1 LKNHV
6 DFYLKGVHC
15 NWWVLRNDF
24 RLPSQEEIRQLV
36 TPEQCCAYYS
46 MQAAEQ
52 RLKGKKNLPFELHL
66 YHLIIVDAGYG
77 EKVLFAAVDEEA
89 ADENDTSKIE
99 DEVCKY
105 DSHKKHTLIAFRLN
119 VLHGIQQKHI
129 LIH

>member
-1 LKNHV
+1 MTSIPPRRSSSICSLC
-6 DFYLKGVHC
+6 LGAHC
-15 NWWVLRNDF
+15 NWWVLRSDF

-52 RLKGKKNLPFELHL
+52 RLKGNNDDRERKNVMNFLV
-66 YHLIIVDAGYG
+66 IVDAGYG

-99 DEVCKY
+99 DEV
-105 DSHKKHTLIAFRLN
+105 S
-119 VLHGIQQKHI
+119 
-129 LIH
+129 